1 MKFEVRW
8 ETSQGA
14 FGVKVA
20 EEDVRVQG
28 GELAVVSCGFTKLD
42 THGINPTV
50 NRRVLE
56 IESA

>member
-28 GELAVVSCGFTKLD
+28 GGVGSGELWVHF
-42 THGINPTV
+42 H
-50 NRRVLE
+50 RV
-56 IESA
+56 